1 MSLKTNL
8 RSTSTPW
15 VIFILSIAFPLM
27 AFSGLRDPL
36 AKSLEALN
44 TYITQFT
51 PEKIYIATDR
61 PYYAAGEIMWFKAW
75 LVNGVDHKT
84 DSPSRMIY
92 ADLIAPDGEIVL
104 SRVLKSENGGVAGD
118 FYLPTYLQPGEYTLR
133 AYTNWMKN
141 FDHSWMYRRT
151 IRILRPESDQ
161 TQPEIR
167 VISSPNQN
175 VLDVNW
181 VVLRPDGSPL
191 TGIEVELSLMD
202 GQTQLER
209 AKITTDTKGNFTWRV
224 NVPNHRFSI
233 TPEVG
238 ISYRSGREQVQYR
251 LSVPE
256 LSPIDIQF
264 MPEGGSFIAG
274 VQQRVAFKA
283 VDGLGRG
290 IDVSGNIVDEQGQA
304 LLRFD
309 TEYRGMGSFVISPE
323 YGKKYVALL
332 TSQNYT
338 FDPIQLPEV
347 SEYGI
352 SLNVDQSDPEDVI
365 INIQS
370 VGLFTDVTLIGHTR
384 GAVFFSGVAAASA
397 NGFVAKIHRQDVKP
411 GISHITVFDAN
422 GRPMAERLIF
432 TPPNPRG
439 TIQLLTD
446 KQNYSKR
453 SLVELDIAY
462 LDLSG
467 KPIGLNASVTVVKD
481 SEFDA
486 TFEDRSDIRSY
497 LLLTSDL
504 RGLIETPSYYMSLDP
519 KIQEHADLL
528 MMTQGWRRFV
538 WLDMMN
544 GRFPEITH
552 FVDDGVRLSG
562 TLVQRSNQRSIR
574 DEELSIAINPN
585 DNPSYYTVMSD
596 TEGRFS
602 LDGLEVMDST
612 LVLFQA
618 DDRGGRRAIDVR
630 IDKGYTPQTDAK
642 RYSSL
647 KGLPLSAIQ
656 GTYARNAGNRLA
668 IDRSYGLSNE
678 IRNLGE
684 IVIEA
689 KSEANAQQQPQYNR
703 IYGNP
708 DRYFIPTDS
717 DVARGGTVFDFL
729 RGRTGAFRFS
739 GSGGNVRVT
748 SARSATLTSTTTPL
762 FFLDGLEVDASVL
775 ARLGVQNV
783 GVVDILTEVSS
794 TVIFGARGSNGVI
807 SVFTRKGEIP
817 EPPKSNA
824 VTKRIPGY
832 YAVRKF
838 YAPNYSTSIP
848 IHSKPD
854 TRTTLW
860 WEHTIIP
867 DPTGLAKVRFYTSDE
882 PGVYRIRI
890 EGIDAD
896 GVPLSKE
903 TTITV
908 Q

>member
-1 MSLKTNL
+1 MKLNFKL
-8 RSTSTPW
+8 RKASHYLLL
-15 VIFILSIAFPLM
+15 FLALSAIPLM
-27 AFSGLRDPL
+27 AISKLRDPL
-36 AKSLEALN
+36 ARSLDALN
-44 TYITQFT
+44 KYVTQFT

-61 PYYAAGEIMWFKAW
+61 PFYAAGEILWFKAW

-84 DSPSRMIY
+84 DSPSRIIY
-92 ADLIAPDGEIVL
+92 ADLIAPNGEVVL
-104 SRVLKSENGGVAGD
+104 SRLLRSENGGVAGD
-118 FYLPTYLQPGEYTLR
+118 FYLPTTLQPGEYTLR
-133 AYTNWMKN
+133 AHTTWMKN
-141 FDHSWMYRRT
+141 FDHSWMYRRS

-161 TQPEIR
+161 AQPDLR
-167 VISSPNQN
+167 VISSQGQRI
-175 VLDVNW
+175 LEFDW
-181 VVLRPDGSPL
+181 ILLSPEGAPL
-191 TGIEVELSLMD
+191 SGLEVELSLMD

-209 AKITTDTKGNFTWRV
+209 SKGLTDSKGLLTWKL
-224 NVPNHRFSI
+224 NVPNHRFSL
-233 TPEVG
+233 TPEMG
-238 ISYRSGREQVQYR
+238 ISYRSGRERVQYM
-251 LSVPE
+251 LPIPE
-256 LSPIDIQF
+256 LSPADIQF
-264 MPEGGSFIAG
+264 MPEGGNLIAG
-274 VQQRVAFKA
+274 IEQRVAFKA
-283 VDGLGRG
+283 VDGSGRG
-290 IDVSGNIVDEQGQA
+290 IEISGDIVDEQGEIITSIKS
-304 LLRFD
+304 D
-309 TEYRGMGSFVISPE
+309 YRGMGTFLITPMN
-323 YGKKYVALL
+323 GKRYQALL
-332 TSQNYT
+332 TTKDASLE
-338 FDPIQLPEV
+338 PIQLPEV
-347 SEYGI
+347 LEYGVAI
-352 SLNVDQSDPEDVI
+352 RADHTDSEHVI
-365 INIQS
+365 ITIQT

-397 NGFVAKIHRQDVKP
+397 NGFVAKIPRKDLKP
-411 GISHITVFDAN
+411 GISHFTVFDAT

-439 TIQLLTD
+439 NIQLLTD

-462 LDLSG
+462 LDADK
-467 KPIGLNASVTVVKD
+467 KPIGVNASVTVVKD

-486 TFEDRSDIRSY
+486 TFENRSDIRSY

-504 RGLIETPSYYMSLDP
+504 KGFIETPSYYMSTDA
-519 KIQEHADLL
+519 KVQEHADLL
-528 MMTQGWRRFV
+528 MMTQGWRRFL
-538 WLDMMN
+538 WTSMMD
-544 GRFPEITH
+544 GVYPEITH
-552 FVDDGVRLSG
+552 FVDEGVSLSG
-562 TLVQRSNQRSIR
+562 SLLQRSNQRSIR
-574 DEELSIAINPN
+574 NEELSIAINPN
-585 DNPSYYTVMSD
+585 ENPSYYTVMSD
-596 TEGRFS
+596 ADGRFNVTG
-602 LDGLEVMDST
+602 LDLMDST

-618 DDRGGRRAIDVR
+618 DDKEGRRAIDVR
-630 IDKGYTPQTDAK
+630 IDKGYSPQPDTK
-642 RYSSL
+642 RHNSL
-647 KGLPLSAIQ
+647 VGMPLSAIQ
-656 GTYARNAGNRLA
+656 GSYARSAGNRLA

-684 IVIEA
+684 IVVEA
-689 KSEANAQQQPQYNR
+689 KAETKPQQQTQYNR

-832 YAVRKF
+832 YAVRQF
-838 YAPNYSTSIP
+838 YAPNYSSTLP

-860 WEHTIIP
+860 WEHTIVP

-882 PGVYRIRI
+882 SGVYRIRV

-903 TTITV
+903 TTIIV